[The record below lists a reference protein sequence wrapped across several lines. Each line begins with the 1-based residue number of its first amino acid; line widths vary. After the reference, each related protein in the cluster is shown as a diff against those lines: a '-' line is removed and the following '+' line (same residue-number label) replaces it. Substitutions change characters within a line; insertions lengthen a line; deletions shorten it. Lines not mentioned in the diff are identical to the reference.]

1 MTDAENTDLMEQDD
15 LEGLYGATDTLV
27 REVKTAI
34 AEDTWDSVKVLVQP
48 LHAADFADL
57 FEHLTQDER
66 RAVVSRMED
75 ELDPEFYSHL
85 DESVREDVIEAL
97 DTKRLAEVVQEL
109 ETDDAVDLIED
120 LDEGEQQELLEAVP
134 PGDRVVYE
142 AALRYPEDSAGRL
155 MRREAV
161 TVPNYWTVGQTIDY
175 MRTDAELPEFFYNIY
190 VVGPTHGPLGRV
202 PVSRLLRTARPVE
215 MAEIMDMDLKP
226 IPVAMDQEDVAF
238 LFRQYGLASA
248 PVVDDDGRL
257 IGDITVDDVV
267 DVIEEEHEEDILKL
281 GGVREDDFYD
291 AVIDTTRARFSWLLV
306 NLATA
311 IVASVV
317 IGLFDAAI
325 EKMVALAVLMPIV
338 ASMGGNAGTQTL
350 TVAVRAL
357 AVKELTPTNA
367 LRIVGK
373 ETLVGGIN
381 GILFAVLVGL
391 VAWFWFDS
399 TEIGGIIAAAM
410 VINLIVAGL
419 AGTLIPLT
427 LDRIGMDPA
436 VGSAVVLTT
445 ITDVIG
451 FLSFLGLAALVLL

>member
-1 MTDAENTDLMEQDD
+1 MTDTDNSDLAEQDD
-15 LEGLYGATDTLV
+15 LEGLYGVTDTLV
-27 REVKTAI
+27 REVKSAI
-34 AEDTWDSVKVLVQP
+34 AEGLWDGVDALVQP

-57 FEHLTQDER
+57 FEHLTQEER
-66 RAVVSRMED
+66 RAVVSFME
-75 ELDPEFYSHL
+75 ESLDPEFYTYL
-85 DESVREDVIEAL
+85 DESVRENVIDAL
-97 DTKRLAEVVQEL
+97 STEQLAEVVHEL

-134 PGDRVVYE
+134 ARDRVVYE

-175 MRTDAELPEFFYNIY
+175 MRTDAELPESFYNIY

-202 PVSRLLRTARPVE
+202 PVSRLLRASRPVE

-226 IPVAMDQEDVAF
+226 IPAAMDQEDVAF

-257 IGDITVDDVV
+257 VGDITVDDVV
-267 DVIEEEHEEDILKL
+267 EVIEEEHEEDLLKL

-291 AVIDTTRARFSWLLV
+291 AVLDTTRARFSWLLV

-391 VAWFWFDS
+391 TAWFWFNS
-399 TEIGGIIAAAM
+399 LEIGGVIAAAM
-410 VINLIVAGL
+410 VINMVVAGL

-436 VGSAVVLTT
+436 VGSGVVLTT

>member
-1 MTDAENTDLMEQDD
+1 MTDTENIDPVESDD

-27 REVKTAI
+27 REVRSAI
-34 AEDTWDSVKVLVQP
+34 AEGQWEGVDALVQP

-57 FEHLTQDER
+57 FHHLTHGEL
-66 RAVVSRMED
+66 RAVAAFMEGS
-75 ELDPEFYSHL
+75 LDPEFYTYL
-85 DESVREDVIEAL
+85 DESVREDVIDAL
-97 DTKRLAEVVQEL
+97 DTEQLAEVVQEL

-120 LDEGEQQELLEAVP
+120 LDAGEQRELLDAVP
-134 PGDRVVYE
+134 PRDRVVYE

-161 TVPNYWTVGQTIDY
+161 TVPSYWTVGQTIDY
-175 MRTDAELPEFFYNIY
+175 MRTDAELPESFYNIY

-202 PVSRLLRTARPVE
+202 PVSRMLRAARTVE
-215 MAEIMDMDLKP
+215 MAGIMDMDLKP

-257 IGDITVDDVV
+257 VGDITVDDVV
-267 DVIEEEHEEDILKL
+267 EVMEEEHEEDILKL
-281 GGVREDDFYD
+281 AGLREDDFYD

-311 IVASVV
+311 IVASLV

-325 EKMVALAVLMPIV
+325 EKIVALAVLMPIV

-391 VAWFWFDS
+391 IAWFWFDS
-399 TEIGGIIAAAM
+399 IEIGGIIAAAM
-410 VINLIVAGL
+410 VINMIVAGL

-427 LDRIGMDPA
+427 LDRIGIDPA